1 MIWVAL
7 AAQPGS
13 DGNRAGELRRV
24 ASDLFFSKGY
34 EATTTREIAGVL
46 GIKSASIY
54 YHYENKEEI
63 LFDVIRST
71 MTRLTDGLR
80 AMLERESDPA
90 SQLAGLV
97 ANHVTMHALWP
108 RETTLGDTE
117 LRSLTGERREEIVA
131 LRDRYEQLV
140 VQVIENGRRAKV
152 FDVLDPKLTAYAV
165 IAQSSNVG
173 NWYRA
178 GGRVSLED
186 VVYVYANLALRLA
199 KAPDVSRTTVRRVA
213 TAAKRLHAEAAS

>member
-1 MIWVAL
+1 MILFAL
-7 AAQPGS
+7 AAQPAS

-24 ASDLFFSKGY
+24 ASDLFFTKGY

-80 AMLERESDPA
+80 AMLKRESDPA

-117 LRSLTGERREEIVA
+117 LRSLTGARRDEIVA

-140 VQVIENGRRAKV
+140 VQVIENGRRTQV

-173 NWYRA
+173 TWYRA